1 VSDERDPEK
10 EDGRAPDGTPRPEAA
25 DENDGRPLTGEPA
38 EPMRLRPEP
47 PRVTRLS
54 RKVLAGL
61 GLVAS
66 LGIGGALVYALQ
78 TRNAGNHGQELYSTD
93 NRTTPDGL
101 NGMPKTYGDVPR
113 LGPALPGDLGRPIL
127 NAQNG
132 GQPVPAPGIVNPAP
146 VGPSPEEQRRAQ
158 ELEAARTARLF
169 ASTETRPA
177 STPTAIQSSATAAPA
192 ADLASLGLAPQ
203 PTTPSAQD
211 RQLAFLNQTP
221 DKRTV
226 SPDRI
231 AAAASANV
239 LQAGAVISAALITG
253 IRSDLPGQITAQVTE
268 NIYDSPTGKILL
280 IPQGARIIGQYDN
293 GVGFGQRRI
302 LLVWNRLIFPNGRSI
317 VLERQPGA
325 DAEGYAGL
333 EDGVDYHWGE
343 LFKAAALSTLL
354 SVGAESGSSSDESDI
369 VRALRNGASDSIS
382 QTGQQIVQRQ
392 LNIQPTLTIRPGFP
406 VRVIVTRDLVLAPYS
421 QGGTP

>member
-1 VSDERDPEK
+1 MSDERDPER
-10 EDGRAPDGTPRPEAA
+10 EESRTPDGALQPDAA
-25 DENDGRPLTGEPA
+25 DETDDRPLTGEPVA
-38 EPMRLRPEP
+38 PMRLRPEP

-61 GLVAS
+61 GLVVS
-66 LGIGGALVYALQ
+66 LGVGGALLYALQ
-78 TRNAGNHGQELYSTD
+78 TRNAGNQGQELYSTD
-93 NRTTPDGL
+93 NRSTPDGL
-101 NGMPKTYGDVPR
+101 NGLPKDYSGVPR
-113 LGPALPGDLGRPIL
+113 LGPPLPGDLGRPIL

-132 GQPVPAPGIVNPAP
+132 GQPIPAPGMTTPASP
-146 VGPSPEEQRRAQ
+146 GPSPEEQRRAQ

-169 ASTETRPA
+169 SSTETRPA
-177 STPTAIQSSATAAPA
+177 SSATTAPAAAPA
-192 ADLASLGLAPQ
+192 TDLASLGLAPQ
-203 PTTPSAQD
+203 PATPSAQD
-211 RQLAFLNQTP
+211 RQLAFLNQPP

-226 SPDRI
+226 SPDRV
-231 AAAASANV
+231 AAPASANV

-268 NIYDSPTGKILL
+268 NIYDSPTGRILL
-280 IPQGARIIGQYDN
+280 IPQGTRVIGQYDS

-354 SVGAESGSSSDESDI
+354 SVGAEAGSSGQESDI

-392 LNIQPTLTIRPGFP
+392 LNIAPTLTIRPGFP
-406 VRVIVTRDLVLAPYS
+406 VRVIVTRDLVLEPY
-421 QGGTP
+421 GG